1 LFKHYERAKD
11 ENGEYI
17 KFKNQNIDLTKT
29 AGNYNLAVFQSLP
42 QLQFIRKRLS
52 EVKVFKR
59 AAVKVLCDWVVTLPR
74 GMEPEERRFFAETFK
89 FLTNRYGQANVIS
102 AYVHRDET
110 QPHLHFAF
118 VPVTTDKKK
127 NIQKVSAKEVLT
139 RLELQRFHGDLDAY
153 LTSVFGHS
161 TGILNDATKDG
172 NKSIDELK
180 RGTAVK
186 ELKEIKAERQ
196 AEERRIDGL
205 RWGDRIKPVK
215 EKSDTVV
222 ITKADYQSA
231 NDALSKRDMLEGQ
244 AEEGRQILRK
254 DYRMD
259 NFRLQLENRNLQ
271 NEQSNLVAERNR
283 LNRELARVHAVFNR
297 NPKFLEE
304 FLRLVAE
311 MERVTELQARA
322 AEAERRAQRQLEKG
336 EYEM

>member
-1 LFKHYERAKD
+1 
-11 ENGEYI
+11 
-17 KFKNQNIDLTKT
+17 
-29 AGNYNLAVFQSLP
+29 
-42 QLQFIRKRLS
+42 
-52 EVKVFKR
+52 
-59 AAVKVLCDWVVTLPR
+59 
-74 GMEPEERRFFAETFK
+74 MEPEEGRFFEETFK
-89 FLTNRYGQANVIS
+89 FLTARYGKENVIS

-139 RLELQRFHGDLDAY
+139 RVELQRFHGDLDAY
-153 LTSVFGHS
+153 LTSVFGRS

-180 RGTAVK
+180 RGTAVE
-186 ELKEIKAERQ
+186 ELKDIKVERQ
-196 AEERRIDGL
+196 AEERRIDNL
-205 RWGDRIKPVK
+205 KWGDRIKPVK

-222 ITKADYQSA
+222 ITKADLESA
-231 NDALSKRDMLEGQ
+231 NDTIAKKNLLETRTQEAEDKAAKAINRDYQKELAKVWQ
-244 AEEGRQILRK
+244 
-254 DYRMD
+254 
-259 NFRLQLENRNLQ
+259 ENRKLQ
-271 NEQSNLVAERNR
+271 NEQSALVAERNR
-283 LNRELARVHAVFNR
+283 LNRDLARVQAVFNR